1 MGQNTVDGDTGIA
14 EVRAGES
21 DVQSLSSHTSC
32 PSKNESNPTVELTQA
47 GNPEITGQG
56 LFNVLM
62 KTSETLPSND
72 CG

>member
-1 MGQNTVDGDTGIA
+1 MRQNAVDGDTGLA

-32 PSKNESNPTVELTQA
+32 PTKNKSNWTVELTQA

-56 LFNVLM
+56 AI
-62 KTSETLPSND
+62 
-72 CG
+72 